1 MSAETLHMNRRAFIG
16 AAAGVGLAGVSGC
29 VASAQARPPEVPES
43 RLEGGGWTLVRE
55 EQRKVFEREYAGQ
68 QLTATATTEIY
79 ADAAFRKQLAE
90 KTLGQITEAPAS
102 FFASRVTFDPDITS
116 LPGGIGRE
124 SIVDEIESQ
133 SRQQLKDQMRNAG
146 VEDVSQSDAGSFQV
160 QTGEDARQT
169 NFEGVL
175 PFGPIEFPVDDDRT
189 VKIEADEITIKGHLG
204 VWHHGDSVLVAGGAY
219 PGENYARKV
228 SRDVSSAI
236 EVTVDIDLGLTPKQ
250 YRDELFGLMT
260 RVE

>member
-1 MSAETLHMNRRAFIG
+1 MDRRTFIG
-16 AAAGVGLAGVSGC
+16 AAAGVGLAGISGC

-43 RLEGGGWTLVRE
+43 RLEKGGWKLARE
-55 EQRKVFEREYAGQ
+55 QQRKVFEREYAGQ
-68 QLTATATTEIY
+68 KLTATATTEIY
-79 ADAAFRKQLAE
+79 GDAAFRKQLAE

-116 LPGGIGRE
+116 LPAGIGRE
-124 SIVDEIESQ
+124 SIIDEIESQ
-133 SRQQLKDQMRNAG
+133 SRQQLKDQMKNAG
-146 VEDVSQSDAGSFQV
+146 VEQISQSDAGSFQV

-175 PFGPIEFPVDDDRT
+175 KFGPIEFPVDDDRT
-189 VKIEADEITIKGHLG
+189 VKIKADEITIKGHLG

-228 SRDVSSAI
+228 SRDVSSAV
-236 EVTVDIDLGLTPKQ
+236 EVTVDIDLGLTPKK